1 MSKKKR
7 ILIPI
12 LVILI
17 LIVIA
22 IGFLF
27 IKNKKD
33 ENDKKN
39 YQIEKIEKYNY
50 FLLNSEGKYGVI
62 DDKGNIILN
71 AKYDDVKIPNPS
83 KAVFVCYTEEST
95 SVINEKQEQILSQY
109 NGIEPI
115 KLKNIASD
123 LVYEKNILTYKES
136 DKYGII
142 DFEGN
147 KLTDAIYDSIES
159 LTYRE
164 GELLTKKDDK
174 YGVININGYTIID
187 NLYDDISSDLI
198 ISEKERKEL
207 GYIVQNRNSDGIKY
221 GYIDKNGQLKLD
233 LEYNEITRVNDEE
246 QVYIIASKNG
256 KYGFIKNYETVVDFS
271 YQDIEF
277 DVENKILILKK
288 GIKYGVVDLNG
299 NTIIPIENEDIDING
314 IYIYTQK
321 ENSQNV
327 YDMSGKEQE
336 IDFNIT
342 VAKTNNPHYYIKTEK
357 QKNRNVYGVIDEN
370 GNQIIEDKYLYI
382 EYAYEDYFIV
392 CGENGKLGVI
402 DKDDN
407 VFIELQ
413 YDLVQKINNKNII
426 QTLNVNS
433 KVTSIYSSTM
443 DKVLEIENASI
454 EAKEDY
460 IKVFSKK
467 DTNYLNNNGELISN
481 KDIFDSKLYAKKEKD
496 KWGFEDKDGKLI
508 IDAKY
513 EKVTDFNQYGFASIK
528 QDGKWGVINEDGE
541 IIVEP
546 KYEINADSSEVDFI
560 NKYYKKQYGFG
571 EIYYTDN
578 ME

>member
-174 YGVININGYTIID
+174 YGVININGY
-187 NLYDDISSDLI
+187 ISSDLI

-342 VAKTNNPHYYIKTEK
+342 VAKTNN
-357 QKNRNVYGVIDEN
+357 RR
-370 GNQIIEDKYLYI
+370 QI
-382 EYAYEDYFIV
+382 FIYRI
-392 CGENGKLGVI
+392 CI
-402 DKDDN
+402 
-407 VFIELQ
+407 
-413 YDLVQKINNKNII
+413 
-426 QTLNVNS
+426 
-433 KVTSIYSSTM
+433 
-443 DKVLEIENASI
+443 
-454 EAKEDY
+454 
-460 IKVFSKK
+460 
-467 DTNYLNNNGELISN
+467 
-481 KDIFDSKLYAKKEKD
+481 
-496 KWGFEDKDGKLI
+496 
-508 IDAKY
+508 
-513 EKVTDFNQYGFASIK
+513 
-528 QDGKWGVINEDGE
+528 
-541 IIVEP
+541 
-546 KYEINADSSEVDFI
+546 
-560 NKYYKKQYGFG
+560 
-571 EIYYTDN
+571 
-578 ME
+578 